1 MEDTKKLYNSLST
14 ATTTTATAEDP
25 ILKDTTTLCQ
35 TLFNQLY
42 TKFLEFFSLLPLHNH
57 EPETRSLPSPDSRL
71 WPLVKHLSLILR
83 CSLVVLTL
91 PYSDQEFLIKKTHR
105 ILRILNSFLSVTGT
119 NVLLF
124 HNFLSDVHVE
134 LSHSCRPF
142 LCALLEVFAD
152 ELLRHQSLRR
162 YLMRADSTSSNCEK
176 MFVCRSTHDDIVC
189 VLEVISA
196 HFILSVSNDEGFE
209 NFISRLCLHCNEDA
223 RFPELGLEPA
233 MALLLDPVVYSAPRM
248 FQAHVLLLV
257 SEAIGSGLSSEN
269 LAPDLGFYLMAFQK
283 SVSLYS
289 MQVSSL
295 QMDSFN
301 IELNSAYN
309 GSVFERGHPTFES
322 YIQERT
328 RNKLN
333 LVLPQPN
340 NSLDSYQYK
349 KKADL
354 LAEYIEYM
362 KARQNIFADS
372 RRDKAASI
380 LDYII
385 NQSLWQDAAGDVLYV
400 KQNTSAEDISLLAS
414 ILKLMS
420 VLLLKTVKCLS
431 NSDDSVCLKTT
442 RSSSVRD
449 EYDFLISII
458 KPFQQRKFCL
468 PIQNSFYDMM
478 TIQQSNYKA
487 SKSMLVHFSGLLSL
501 SFYNGYDVLAKG
513 CISVI
518 MALMLMFIF
527 EEGDLVDL
535 GSFRSLSLQSCTSE
549 ASLCKS
555 KEGAG
560 NKQSIYKVAEEFHR
574 IRTRNLRTDSIVAD
588 GSEETCKGEAYLDCR
603 LSKRE
608 GDYDE
613 LSDFIVCKKGK
624 DYSSWLNNRQKYRR
638 QKYQKIIGSRKFKKE
653 RVWKSLRC
661 RKLVRF

>member
-1 MEDTKKLYNSLST
+1 M
-14 ATTTTATAEDP
+14 
-25 ILKDTTTLCQ
+25 
-35 TLFNQLY
+35 LF
-42 TKFLEFFSLLPLHNH
+42 K
-57 EPETRSLPSPDSRL
+57 
-71 WPLVKHLSLILR
+71 
-83 CSLVVLTL
+83 
-91 PYSDQEFLIKKTHR
+91 
-105 ILRILNSFLSVTGT
+105 
-119 NVLLF
+119 
-124 HNFLSDVHVE
+124 
-134 LSHSCRPF
+134 
-142 LCALLEVFAD
+142 VFAD

-269 LAPDLGFYLMAFQK
+269 LVPDLGFYLMAFQK

-301 IELNSAYN
+301 IKLNSDYN

-328 RNKLN
+328 SNKLN

-340 NSLDSYQYK
+340 NSFDSYQCK
-349 KKADL
+349 TKADL
-354 LAEYIEYM
+354 VAEYIEYM

-372 RRDKAASI
+372 RRNKAASI

-385 NQSLWQDAAGDVLYV
+385 NQALWQDAAGDVLYV

-431 NSDDSVCLKTT
+431 NSDDSVCLKTM

-458 KPFQQRKFCL
+458 KPFQQLKFCL

-549 ASLCKS
+549 VSL
-555 KEGAG
+555 
-560 NKQSIYKVAEEFHR
+560 YK
-574 IRTRNLRTDSIVAD
+574 
-588 GSEETCKGEAYLDCR
+588 SEEVNCPFNSHALLK
-603 LSKRE
+603 LSFT
-608 GDYDE
+608 YI
-613 LSDFIVCKKGK
+613 SC
-624 DYSSWLNNRQKYRR
+624 LNHWCN
-638 QKYQKIIGSRKFKKE
+638 IAGG
-653 RVWKSLRC
+653 WK
-661 RKLVRF
+661 